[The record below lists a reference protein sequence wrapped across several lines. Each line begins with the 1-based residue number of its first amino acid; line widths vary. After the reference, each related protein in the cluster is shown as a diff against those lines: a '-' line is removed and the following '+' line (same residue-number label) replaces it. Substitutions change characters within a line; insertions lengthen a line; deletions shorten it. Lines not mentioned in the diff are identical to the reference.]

1 MHTQKNSNPVIGIA
15 WFLLPLIGLILI
27 PSIWKFWIRS
37 YPSTTHL
44 AKQYLY
50 AVVDSDKNQA
60 ARLADFGC
68 KEPVR
73 NDARED
79 SHEFGDAEIRN
90 VSVRVENGTGS
101 DTEVEFAWVNF
112 EYRKNS
118 QASWQSGEVRVM
130 TDFEGIGMRHLF
142 CGG

>member
-1 MHTQKNSNPVIGIA
+1 MHTQENSSPVIGIA

-27 PSIWKFWIRS
+27 PYIWRFWIRS

-50 AVVDSDKNQA
+50 AVVDSDENQA
-60 ARLADFGC
+60 VRLANSGC

-79 SHEFGDAEIRN
+79 IHKFGGAEIRN
-90 VSVRVENGTGS
+90 VSVRVESGTGS

-112 EYRKNS
+112 EYRKNG
-118 QASWQSGEVRVM
+118 QAVWQLGEVGIT
-130 TDFEGIGMRHLF
+130 TDFEGIGLRHLY